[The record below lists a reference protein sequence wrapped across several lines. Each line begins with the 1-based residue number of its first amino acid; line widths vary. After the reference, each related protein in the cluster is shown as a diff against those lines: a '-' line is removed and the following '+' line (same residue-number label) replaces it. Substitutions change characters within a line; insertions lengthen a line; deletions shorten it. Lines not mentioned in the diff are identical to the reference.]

1 MNYYKI
7 LGIKKGSSKEEIRRA
22 YLKSALLNHPDRHI
36 DNKDFYTEKFQ
47 KISEAYD
54 NLYNK
59 SNSTSDFNPYDLF
72 KNLFP
77 KNINIDKNTLEIIEE
92 IYEKISE
99 NNYNFNSNL
108 FFEMVDLINT
118 SNFKN
123 KINNFFDDS
132 LSIKLSNN
140 KAKKLIINEVIDLK
154 RQYSSNYYEIN
165 ITLKKRSKTRFPKL
179 IEYNKK
185 ININLLDENTLLQDQ
200 GNYNLKDKFQGD
212 IEINIIDKEDKYFKR
227 YKDFDLIYNLYVSK
241 DDFFNEVY
249 HIINH
254 FKHDIN
260 IYINKPYENYIYIIK
275 NYGMIDYSDNYIGDL
290 YIYIKVDLSLEN
302 SKLVLKEYKQPQII
316 NIFK

>member
-1 MNYYKI
+1 
-7 LGIKKGSSKEEIRRA
+7 
-22 YLKSALLNHPDRHI
+22 
-36 DNKDFYTEKFQ
+36 
-47 KISEAYD
+47 
-54 NLYNK
+54 
-59 SNSTSDFNPYDLF
+59 
-72 KNLFP
+72 
-77 KNINIDKNTLEIIEE
+77 
-92 IYEKISE
+92 
-99 NNYNFNSNL
+99 
-108 FFEMVDLINT
+108 
-118 SNFKN
+118 
-123 KINNFFDDS
+123 
-132 LSIKLSNN
+132 
-140 KAKKLIINEVIDLK
+140 IDLK